1 MRKDVLPGVIE
12 VFCGYILTQDLVLKH
27 HMTVTCHFFFLT
39 QECKKKESEMA
50 AVPPPA
56 ERKPSANG
64 VVSPSWT
71 ETLTLDTEVV
81 IMTGASK

>member
-1 MRKDVLPGVIE
+1 MLLLYINTKTLFKTSHDSHLPP
-12 VFCGYILTQDLVLKH
+12 
-27 HMTVTCHFFFLT
+27 FFFLL
-39 QECKKKESEMA
+39 ECVKPGEMA

-81 IMTGASK
+81 IMTGASR